1 MNEKKIKRVIDIC
14 LVVIIMMVLFAGL
27 VKTIFFSKD
36 INYYENRGA
45 NKIKKFSV
53 SDFTTGKFQDSI
65 ELAFGDQIFLAST
78 MKSKYNY
85 LNNKLISTFYSNF
98 EDTIFKDK
106 YIYLSG
112 IYKFGNTNNLLYYP
126 YITDET
132 YKLVDDRIRNI
143 NEVASKTKDVKYA
156 VYYIEKDTDINFET
170 NEKVNLSKYI
180 SERLI
185 EENID
190 FNMFEVNNFKEFK
203 DKFYE
208 TDHHWNHKGSYEGY
222 TEILSMISNETPL
235 VPINEIEIS
244 VPFSGA
250 KANTSGNSDIYK
262 EKFKGYIFDIP
273 EHKTIINGK
282 EEEYGKEREFE
293 YNPNQ
298 EVSYGAFYGF
308 DNGETIFDFNKPE
321 KENLLII
328 GESFDNAI
336 IKLLAAHFNKT
347 YSIDLRNYQNENG
360 KVFSYYEY
368 IKEKEIDRVVL
379 VGNIDFYKM
388 DTFNL
393 GE

>member
-14 LVVIIMMVLFAGL
+14 LIVIIMMILFAGL
-27 VKTIFFSKD
+27 VKTLFFAKD

-45 NKIKKFSV
+45 NKIKKFSI

-112 IYKFGNTNNLLYYP
+112 IYKFGSTNNLLYYP

-143 NEVASKTKDVKYA
+143 NEVAAKTKDVKYA

-180 SERLI
+180 SERLT
-185 EENID
+185 EKNID
-190 FNMFEVNNFKEFK
+190 FDIFEINDFKEFK

-208 TDHHWNHKGSYEGY
+208 TDHHWNYKGSYEGY
-222 TEILSMISNETPL
+222 KEILSMISNEKPL
-235 VPINEIEIS
+235 FPVKQIEVNI
-244 VPFSGA
+244 PFQELKRILLETA
-250 KANTSGNSDIYK
+250 IYIRKNSKDIYL
-262 EKFKGYIFDIP
+262 IFLNIRLLLMV
-273 EHKTIINGK
+273 KKRNM
-282 EEEYGKEREFE
+282 
-293 YNPNQ
+293 
-298 EVSYGAFYGF
+298 V
-308 DNGETIFDFNKPE
+308 
-321 KENLLII
+321 EN
-328 GESFDNAI
+328 
-336 IKLLAAHFNKT
+336 
-347 YSIDLRNYQNENG
+347 
-360 KVFSYYEY
+360 
-368 IKEKEIDRVVL
+368 
-379 VGNIDFYKM
+379 
-388 DTFNL
+388 
-393 GE
+393 